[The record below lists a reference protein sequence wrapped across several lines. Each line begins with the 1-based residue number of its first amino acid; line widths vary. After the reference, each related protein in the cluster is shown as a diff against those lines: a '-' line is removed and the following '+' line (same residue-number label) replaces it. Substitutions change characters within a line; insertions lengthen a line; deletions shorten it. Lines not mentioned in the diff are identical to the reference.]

1 MRPCFRKKKKGLLR
15 KYNSGVGKMQNDK
28 NFIGLIG
35 LGYWGKNILR
45 NLYELGVLHS
55 ACDNED
61 AVIAEYRKK
70 FPEINYTTSI
80 KEILENPLIK
90 AVAIATPC
98 GGTP

>member
-1 MRPCFRKKKKGLLR
+1 MM
-15 KYNSGVGKMQNDK
+15 GKMQHDK

-61 AVIAEYRKK
+61 AVIAEHRKK
-70 FPEINYTTSI
+70 FPEIIESEDILIKREYNNEESEFKKGEKDYLLPIIFNYT
-80 KEILENPLIK
+80 KP
-90 AVAIATPC
+90 
-98 GGTP
+98 